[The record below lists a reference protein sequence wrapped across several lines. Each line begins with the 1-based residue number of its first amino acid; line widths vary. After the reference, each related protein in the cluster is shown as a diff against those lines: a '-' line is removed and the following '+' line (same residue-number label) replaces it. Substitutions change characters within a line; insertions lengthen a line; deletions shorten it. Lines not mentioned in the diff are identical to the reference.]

1 MSGHERSYGFERGL
15 QRRLRGLWMP
25 AFNTRCSFST
35 EASFLSQPSP
45 FVLFRALLYHAP
57 FNRSVN
63 AGRLHS
69 LRPPRQSS
77 ILSIPFIDVA
87 ACD

>member
-1 MSGHERSYGFERGL
+1 MSGHERPSVFERGL
-15 QRRLRGLWMP
+15 QRRLRGLRMP
-25 AFNTRCSFST
+25 GFNTRCSSST
-35 EASFLSQPSP
+35 EASFLSQPSS

-57 FNRSVN
+57 FNRFVD
-63 AGRLHS
+63 AGRPHS

-77 ILSIPFIDVA
+77 NLSIPFIDVA